1 MSSFPGLVLL
11 VALPLSLTAAWLF
24 QKLHRPEAQPVGRA
38 SGEAALMALL
48 VFAGVQLLRAGIA
61 PFFPREEEWLRRLL
75 DMSAL
80 LLGAVLML
88 LVMARGAVLVA
99 GGAARA
105 RQALLGMCA
114 YVAAFPLVLG
124 VHWLTSFLP
133 ESAGTRQ
140 ATLAFLADAPAAR
153 VALMTVL
160 LMTVVPLFEELVF
173 RGFLLRGLEG
183 MSAQLITNRRLGRQ
197 LAVLATALCFAAVH
211 ERAAMPAIF
220 VIGLLLGWIALA
232 GGGLWAAIAFHAL
245 HNGVTVA
252 VHLAGVE

>member
-1 MSSFPGLVLL
+1 MNPLPVLALL
-11 VALPLSLTAAWLF
+11 VALPLAGTCAWLF
-24 QKLHRPEAQPVGRA
+24 RRLNKSVAQPIGAA
-38 SGEAALMALL
+38 SGDAALLALL

-61 PFFPREEEWLRRLL
+61 PFFPREKELERRLI

-80 LLGAVLML
+80 LLGSALML
-88 LVMARGAVLVA
+88 LVMRRGAALMS
-99 GGAARA
+99 GGTSLR
-105 RQALLGMCA
+105 RQALLGAFA

-140 ATLAFLADAPAAR
+140 ATLVFLTDAPAAS
-153 VALMTVL
+153 VALVTAL

-183 MSAQLITNRRLGRQ
+183 MTARILTNRRLARQ
-197 LAVLATALCFAAVH
+197 LSVLASSLCFAAVH

-232 GGGLWAAIAFHAL
+232 GGGLWAAVTFHAM